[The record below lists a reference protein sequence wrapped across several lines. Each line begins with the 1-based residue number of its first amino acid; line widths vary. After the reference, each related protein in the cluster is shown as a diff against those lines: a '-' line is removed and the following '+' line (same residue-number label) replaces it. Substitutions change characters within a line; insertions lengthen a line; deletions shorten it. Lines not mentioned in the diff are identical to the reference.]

1 MNWLKQFLFLV
12 LLGGP
17 LIILIDCMIF
27 LSPFI
32 DVIMMSKSAVHL
44 LAQFDSAILY
54 QQNIVQNV
62 VPVFF

>member
-17 LIILIDCMIF
+17 LIILIDCRIF

-32 DVIMMSKSAVHL
+32 DVIVMSMSAVHL

-54 QQNIVQNV
+54 LQNIVQNV
-62 VPVFF
+62 VLVFF